1 MRTEGFCKKIVAL
14 ALAIG
19 LSARSPAGIRAT
31 HFRRFCLRASPVRSN
46 LFLWVLSRTIHWPS
60 QPFAFPRQ
68 NRVTRSSVISVERPS
83 RRAWLALS
91 IVQHG
96 AAAFD
101 AYSTRDAISHGA
113 VENDPLMRPFAH
125 SPAMYAAN
133 QVGPLVLDLVARRMQ
148 RSDNS
153 FLRRMWWVPQS
164 AAAADFIFCG
174 VHNLH
179 VANQP

>member
-1 MRTEGFCKKIVAL
+1 MRTEGFCKKFIAL

-19 LSARSPAGIRAT
+19 LSAAFQPVFAQHIFTLLPASESGALQPVSLGSGPHDSLALSTIRVSPPEPI
-31 HFRRFCLRASPVRSN
+31 
-46 LFLWVLSRTIHWPS
+46 
-60 QPFAFPRQ
+60 
-68 NRVTRSSVISVERPS
+68 TRDAVISVERPS

-113 VENDPLMRPFAH
+113 VENDPLVRPFAN
-125 SPAMYAAN
+125 SPAIYAAS
-133 QVGPLVLDLVARRMQ
+133 QVSPLVLDLVARRMQ
-148 RSDNS
+148 RSDIS
-153 FLRRMWWVPQS
+153 FLRRMWWLPQS
-164 AAAADFIFCG
+164 AATASFVFCG

-179 VANQP
+179 VANER

>member
-1 MRTEGFCKKIVAL
+1 MRTEGLRKKIAVFAL
-14 ALAIG
+14 AMGFSALFQPAFGQRIPALLATSESGGIQPVSFDSLPQQALS
-19 LSARSPAGIRAT
+19 LSAIRVSP
-31 HFRRFCLRASPVRSN
+31 LEPVKQSP
-46 LFLWVLSRTIHWPS
+46 
-60 QPFAFPRQ
+60 
-68 NRVTRSSVISVERPS
+68 VISVERPS

-113 VENDPLMRPFAH
+113 VEADPLMRPFAH

-133 QVGPLVLDLVARRMQ
+133 QVGPLFLDYVARRMQ
-148 RSDNS
+148 RSDNH
-153 FLRRMWWVPQS
+153 FLRRMWWLPQS

-174 VHNLH
+174 VHNLR